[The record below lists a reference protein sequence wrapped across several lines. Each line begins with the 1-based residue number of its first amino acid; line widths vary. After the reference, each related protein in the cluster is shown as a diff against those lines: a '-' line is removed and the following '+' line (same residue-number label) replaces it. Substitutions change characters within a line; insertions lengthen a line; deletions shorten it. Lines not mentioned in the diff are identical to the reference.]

1 MDYGSYPPELAAEI
15 VRLRRRIAAGDVP
28 AKLTDR
34 NLLIASWNIRSFG
47 SVHPSF
53 DENCG
58 SPKRNL
64 RGLAHIA
71 EIVRLFDVVAV
82 QEVRGSLQGI
92 RLLLDWLGPDWDVI
106 VSDVTRGRAGNAER
120 LSFVYDRRRVQPS
133 GLAAELVLP
142 PLAGGDPSRQFARS
156 PYAVS
161 FRAAEEEFVL
171 VTLHVLYGNVP
182 EEREGELR
190 AIAEWL
196 ADWGSDDDRYHKD
209 LIVLGD
215 FNIDR
220 RGDPRFEVFTS
231 TGLNV
236 PHAIRNART
245 NIYAHNA
252 KHYDQIG
259 WFMEQLQIGHTG
271 RAGIVDF
278 SDAVFRELTLSQ
290 KSWRVSDHLPL
301 WVEFSIDRTEAA
313 LGGTLDINLDAPDPF
328 AEVPD

>member
-1 MDYGSYPPELAAEI
+1 LAEEI
-15 VRLRRRIAAGDVP
+15 VRLRRRIRDAGVP
-28 AKLTDR
+28 HKVADR

-47 SVHPSF
+47 DVYPSF
-53 DENCG
+53 DENEG

-64 RGLAHIA
+64 RGMAHIA
-71 EIVRLFDVVAV
+71 EIVRLFDVVAI
-82 QEVRGSLQGI
+82 QEVRGDLRGI
-92 RLLLDWLGPDWDVI
+92 RLLLEWLGPDWGVI
-106 VSDVTRGRAGNAER
+106 VSDVTRGGAGNAER
-120 LSFVYDRRRVQPS
+120 LSFVYDRRRLQPS

-142 PLAGGDPSRQFARS
+142 PLAGGDPARQFART

-161 FRAAEEEFVL
+161 FRAAQEEFVL
-171 VTLHVLYGNVP
+171 VTLHVLYGDVP
-182 EEREGELR
+182 EEREGELQ

-196 ADWGSDDDRYHKD
+196 AEWGSDEDRYHGD

-236 PHAIRNART
+236 PAAIREMRT
-245 NIYAHNA
+245 NIYKENA

-259 WFMEQLQIGHTG
+259 WFMGQIRMNHTG
-271 RAGIVDF
+271 RAGTVDF
-278 SDAVFRELTLSQ
+278 GDAVFRELSLSQ

-301 WVEFSIDRTEAA
+301 WAEFSIDRTDEALA
-313 LGGTLDINLDAPDPF
+313 RTLDVNLDSPDPF
-328 AEVPD
+328 SDVPD

>member
-1 MDYGSYPPELAAEI
+1 MNYENYPPALAEEI
-15 VRLRRRIAAGDVP
+15 VRLRRRIDAAGVP
-28 AKLTDR
+28 AKVADR

-47 SVHPSF
+47 PVHPSF
-53 DENCG
+53 DENPG

-71 EIVRLFDVVAV
+71 EIIRLFDVVAI
-82 QEVRGSLQGI
+82 QEVRRDLRGI
-92 RLLLDWLGPDWDVI
+92 RTLLDWLGPDWGLV
-106 VSDVTRGRAGNAER
+106 VSDVTRGDEGNSER

-142 PLAGGDPSRQFARS
+142 PMAGGDPSRQFART

-171 VTLHVLYGNVP
+171 VTLHVLYGDVP
-182 EEREGELR
+182 EDREGELR

-196 ADWGSDDDRYHKD
+196 AEWGSDEDRYHRD
-209 LIVLGD
+209 LMVLGD

-236 PHAIRNART
+236 PAAIRDART
-245 NIYAHNA
+245 TIYDRAA

-259 WFMEQLQIGHTG
+259 WFMGQIEIQHTG
-271 RAGIVDF
+271 RAGTIEF
-278 SDAVFRELTLSQ
+278 GNAVFRELSLFQ

-301 WVEFSIDRTEAA
+301 WAEFSIDRTGEA
-313 LGGTLDINLDAPDPF
+313 LGRTLEVDLDAPDPF
-328 AEVPD
+328 ADVPD